1 MQPWRRNYHNNN
13 HRKNLVERAQS
24 SAPVLLRGSEPSA
37 MALVLLQGIER
48 EGIETMS
55 DYRTGSAA
63 GGPAMISE
71 GHSAI
76 SWGAVIAGAFAAT
89 AMMIV
94 LFALGSGL
102 GFAMVSPWGDGPS
115 ATTVG
120 WITAVWAVVVEIISF
135 ATGGYVAARMRRAYP
150 ASVHTNEIA
159 LRDGMHGF
167 VVWAFAVVVSAWL
180 IGGAAAGLVSG
191 VARTGTSLA
200 TGAATGA
207 MQNRSDNAP
216 GAADVTGYFVDSL
229 FRTSQPRPEDLQSP
243 QTRAEIGRIMANAV
257 ATGQLT
263 PEDRTYVAQAVAAR
277 TGLSQAD
284 AETRV
289 NATMQKMQNAAKQ
302 TADTAAKIGAYASF
316 WTFMALI
323 VAAAAASWAAA
334 LGGRHRDG

>member
-1 MQPWRRNYHNNN
+1 
-13 HRKNLVERAQS
+13 
-24 SAPVLLRGSEPSA
+24 
-37 MALVLLQGIER
+37 
-48 EGIETMS
+48 MS
-55 DYRTGSAA
+55 DYRSGSAT
-63 GGPAMISE
+63 GGPSMLSE

-102 GFAMVSPWGDGPS
+102 GLAMVSPWGDGPS

-150 ASVHTNEIA
+150 ASVHTNEIG

-167 VVWAFAVVVSAWL
+167 IVWAFAVVVSAWI
-180 IGGAAAGLVSG
+180 IGGATAGLISG
-191 VARTGTSLA
+191 VAKTGTNIA

-207 MQNRSDNAP
+207 MASRNGGDTGA

-229 FRTSQPRPEDLQSP
+229 FRNSQPRPEDLQNP

-263 PEDRTYVAQAVAAR
+263 QEDRTYVAQAVAAR

-284 AETRV
+284 AEQRV
-289 NATMQKMQNAAKQ
+289 NATMQKMQ
-302 TADTAAKIGAYASF
+302 TAAKETADKAAKVGAYASF

-323 VAAAAASWAAA
+323 VAAAAASWAAV

>member
-1 MQPWRRNYHNNN
+1 
-13 HRKNLVERAQS
+13 
-24 SAPVLLRGSEPSA
+24 
-37 MALVLLQGIER
+37 
-48 EGIETMS
+48 MS
-55 DYRTGSAA
+55 DYRSGAA
-63 GGPAMISE
+63 TTASTLVSE

-94 LFALGSGL
+94 LAALGSGL
-102 GFAMVSPWGDGPS
+102 GLSMVSPWGDGPS

-120 WITAVWAVVVEIISF
+120 WLTAVWVVIVEILSF

-150 ASVHTNEIA
+150 ATVHTNEVG

-167 VVWAFAVVVSAWL
+167 VVWAFAVVVSAWI

-191 VARTGTSLA
+191 IAKTGSNIA
-200 TGAATGA
+200 SGAAMGA
-207 MQNRSDNAP
+207 AASRGNDSGP
-216 GAADVTGYFVDSL
+216 GAADVTGYFVDSM
-229 FRTSQPRPEDLQSP
+229 FRSNQPRPEDTQSP

-263 PEDRTYVAQAVAAR
+263 PEDRSYVAQAVAAR

-302 TADTAAKIGAYASF
+302 TADTAAKVGAYASF

-323 VAAAAASWAAA
+323 VAAAAASWAAV